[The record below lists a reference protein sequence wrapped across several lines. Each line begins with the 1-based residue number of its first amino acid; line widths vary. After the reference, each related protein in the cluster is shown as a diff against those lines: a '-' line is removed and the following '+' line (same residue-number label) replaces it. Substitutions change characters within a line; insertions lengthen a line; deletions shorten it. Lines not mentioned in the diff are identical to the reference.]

1 MSCRTARLSL
11 SAHRDGD
18 LPPLAAQAL
27 ARHLDDCTGCRE
39 RWVSLNEAL
48 DGLSTLPRLS
58 SPESISSRIFDRLD
72 MENRQ
77 PGLALL
83 FRSFAARRP
92 LMLPSLVP
100 AVLVLAAVLSGG
112 LLIEQGNEPLPAVYS
127 RTAVW
132 DMSAPPAG
140 TETNPFFFT
149 EEASMP
155 RARTG
160 PVVPRYLLEQRGEGS
175 VFIETV
181 VARDGSV
188 SAVNVL
194 DGDAEDAAPVVS
206 ALWRERFDPVR
217 VHGRPVAVSVYRLIS
232 RMEVRPP
239 LT

>member
-1 MSCRTARLSL
+1 MTCRAARLSL
-11 SAHRDGD
+11 SAHHDGE
-18 LPPLAAQAL
+18 LSPLAAQAL
-27 ARHLDDCTGCRE
+27 TRHLDECAGCRE

-48 DGLSTLPRLS
+48 SGLADLPRLS
-58 SPESISSRIFDRLD
+58 CPESISGRIFDRLD

-92 LMLPSLVP
+92 VMLPSLVP
-100 AVLVLAAVLSGG
+100 AVLVLAAVLFGA
-112 LLIEQGNEPLPAVYS
+112 LLLEQGNEPLPAVHA
-127 RTAVW
+127 RTEAW
-132 DMSAPPAG
+132 DMSVPPAG
-140 TETNPFFFT
+140 TETNPLFLT
-149 EEASMP
+149 EEDSMP

-194 DGDAEDAAPVVS
+194 DGDLEGLAPVVS
-206 ALWRERFDPVR
+206 ALWLERFDPVR

>member
-1 MSCRTARLSL
+1 MSCRAARLAL

-18 LPPLAAQAL
+18 LPVKEAQSL
-27 ARHLDDCTGCRE
+27 TRHLDDCPACRE

-48 DGLSTLPRLS
+48 DGLAALPRLG

-83 FRSFAARRP
+83 FRSFAARR
-92 LMLPSLVP
+92 
-100 AVLVLAAVLSGG
+100 VLATVLGCG
-112 LLIEQGNEPLPAVYS
+112 LLLEQGNEPLPAVYA
-127 RTAVW
+127 RTEAW
-132 DMSAPPAG
+132 DMSVPPAG
-140 TETNPFFFT
+140 TETNPLFLT
-149 EEASMP
+149 EQDSMP
-155 RARTG
+155 RARTA

-194 DGDAEDAAPVVS
+194 DGDAADAAPVVS